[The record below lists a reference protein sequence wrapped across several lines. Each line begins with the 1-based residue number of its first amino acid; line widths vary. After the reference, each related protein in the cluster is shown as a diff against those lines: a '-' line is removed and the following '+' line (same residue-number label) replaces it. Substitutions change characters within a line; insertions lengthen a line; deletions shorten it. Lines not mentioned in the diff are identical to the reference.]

1 MPTTK
6 KKPSAKQTKP
16 PKKTATK
23 KPTTK
28 KPTAKKVPAKKA
40 TNAKAKPKSPAK
52 KTTAKAK
59 SAITTRRPDSNQPP
73 TVNLVNSITQDVLY
87 LITELSNYAANLRAL
102 DRQRHNGVGLRRLG
116 FIEAAFR
123 LSTKFPQYFPHW
135 LNTAKFQADLDL
147 FNAVRSLVEVCR
159 SLEEKA
165 WNINVEA
172 SDMVY
177 TDALEYYSQV
187 QDAAERRIDSAESIY
202 NELHG
207 FFRSHGNRNRDEP
220 TEQEVERDVKALLKG
235 KKDGKVVVE
244 NIKPKMAGGKHKV
257 IDETFKDTAE
267 FKETAEASIKE

>member
-1 MPTTK
+1 MATAK
-6 KKPSAKQTKP
+6 KKPVAKKATT
-16 PKKTATK
+16 KKTATK
-23 KPTTK
+23 KT
-28 KPTAKKVPAKKA
+28 VAKKA
-40 TNAKAKPKSPAK
+40 TATKAKPKTA
-52 KTTAKAK
+52 TAKANI
-59 SAITTRRPDSNQPP
+59 ATRRPDPNQPP
-73 TVNLVNSITQDVLY
+73 SVNLVNSITQDVLY

-187 QDAAERRIDSAESIY
+187 QDAARRRVDSAESIY

-207 FFRSHGNRNRDEP
+207 FFRNMGPHE
-220 TEQEVERDVKALLKG
+220 TEQPTQKKVKRDVDALLHG
-235 KKDGKVVVE
+235 RKDGEVIIK
-244 NIKPKMAGGKHKV
+244 NIKPKTTGGKHEV
-257 IDETFKDTAE
+257 IDETFKDSAS
-267 FKETAEASIKE
+267 FKETDEGSITE

>member
-1 MPTTK
+1 
-6 KKPSAKQTKP
+6 
-16 PKKTATK
+16 
-23 KPTTK
+23 
-28 KPTAKKVPAKKA
+28 
-40 TNAKAKPKSPAK
+40 
-52 KTTAKAK
+52 
-59 SAITTRRPDSNQPP
+59 
-73 TVNLVNSITQDVLY
+73 LVNSITQDVLY

-102 DRQRHNGVGLRRLG
+102 DRQRHNGVGLRRHG
-116 FIEAAFR
+116 VIEAALR
-123 LSTKFPQYFPHW
+123 LSTEFPQYFPHW
-135 LNTAKFQADLDL
+135 LTTAKFQADLDL

-202 NELHG
+202 NELHA
-207 FFRSHGNRNRDEP
+207 FFRTHGNRHRDEP

-244 NIKPKMAGGKHKV
+244 NIKPKMSGGKHKV

-267 FKETAEASIKE
+267 FRETKEGSITE